1 MITPSEPNV
10 VVAHLCQA
18 GRNLAFAGREAIC
31 HQREA
36 ISNMRSQTRRKRLAP
51 IRSPRAND

>member
-10 VVAHLCQA
+10 VVAQLCQA

-36 ISNMRSQTRRKRLAP
+36 ISNMRKPDSQEEAGADSLA
-51 IRSPRAND
+51 ACQ

>member
-1 MITPSEPNV
+1 V
-10 VVAHLCQA
+10 VVAQLCQA